1 MRCHQAQRLINELL
15 DGELREKDRSQ
26 LQAHLDSCRDC
37 RELYE
42 DLKAIKDTVVPADEM
57 EPSKEVWEKLK
68 SRLQA
73 EVIPQLEE
81 RTEAVKQERSLGK
94 RTRWFQLPSPVFR
107 YGLVSLVFLA
117 LMAGAFFLGRHYRQ
131 APQPG
136 VQVAAE
142 NPALQ
147 KIKEAE
153 FYYRQAIQSLTQAV
167 EESGKGLPPEMVE
180 ILQVNLSL
188 LDRTI
193 ELCQQAV
200 NEQPDN
206 LQAREYLLSA
216 YNSKASFLNGLLE
229 TKKLLSTPGL
239 EKL

>member
-15 DGELREKDRSQ
+15 DGELREQDRLQ
-26 LQAHLDSCRDC
+26 LQAHLASCAGC

-42 DLKAIKDTVVPADEM
+42 DLKTIKDTVVPAGEM

-81 RTEAVKQERSLGK
+81 RTEAVKQQRRFGK
-94 RTRWFQLPSPVFR
+94 KARWFQLPSPVFK
-107 YGLVSLVFLA
+107 YGLASLVFLA
-117 LMAGAFFLGRHYRQ
+117 LMAGAFFLGRNYRHW
-131 APQPG
+131 AQPEI
-136 VQVAAE
+136 QVASE

-147 KIKEAE
+147 KIQEAE

-167 EESGKGLPPEMVE
+167 EESGNGLPPEMVE
-180 ILQVNLSL
+180 ILQANLSL

-216 YNSKASFLNGLLE
+216 YNSKARFLNGLLE
-229 TKKLLSTPGL
+229 TKKSLTAPGL

>member
-1 MRCHQAQRLINELL
+1 MRCHEAQRLINELL
-15 DGELREKDRSQ
+15 DGELREQDQSQ

-42 DLKAIKDTVVPADEM
+42 DLKAIKDIVVPAGEM

-68 SRLQA
+68 SRLQV
-73 EVIPQLEE
+73 EVIPQLQSG
-81 RTEAVKQERSLGK
+81 RNAVEAEKSLEK
-94 RTRWFQLPSPVFR
+94 KASWFQLPSPVFK
-107 YGLVSLVFLA
+107 YGLASLVFLA
-117 LMAGAFFLGRHYRQ
+117 LMAGAFFLGRQYRQ
-131 APQPG
+131 EPKPG
-136 VQVAAE
+136 VLVAFE

-147 KIKEAE
+147 KIQEAE

-167 EESGKGLPPEMVE
+167 EESGNGLPPEMVE
-180 ILQVNLSL
+180 ILQANLSL

-229 TKKLLSTPGL
+229 TKKSLSAPGL

>member
-15 DGELREKDRSQ
+15 DGELREQDLLQ

-42 DLKAIKDTVVPADEM
+42 DLKAIKDTVVPVGEM

-68 SRLQA
+68 SQLEA
-73 EVIPQLEE
+73 EIIPQLQSGRDAVE
-81 RTEAVKQERSLGK
+81 TEKSLEK
-94 RTRWFQLPSPVFR
+94 KPRWFQLPSPVFR
-107 YGLVSLVFLA
+107 YGLASLVFLA
-117 LMAGAFFLGRHYRQ
+117 LMAGAFFLGRQFRQ
-131 APQPG
+131 EPKPG
-136 VQVAAE
+136 VLAAFE

-147 KIKEAE
+147 KIQEAE
-153 FYYRQAIQSLTQAV
+153 FYYRKAIQSLTQAV
-167 EESGKGLPPEMVE
+167 EESGNGLPPEMVE
-180 ILQVNLSL
+180 ILQANLSL

-200 NEQPDN
+200 DEQPTN

-216 YNSKASFLNGLLE
+216 YNSKANFLNNMLE
-229 TKKLLSTPGL
+229 SKKSLAGQGL

>member
-15 DGELREKDRSQ
+15 DGELQEQDQSQ
-26 LQAHLDSCRDC
+26 LQAHLASCAGC

-42 DLKAIKDTVVPADEM
+42 DLKTIKETFGPTGEM

-73 EVIPQLEE
+73 EIIPQLQP
-81 RTEAVKQERSLGK
+81 RPVAVNPEKTFGK
-94 RTRWFQLPSPVFR
+94 KARWFQLPSPVFK
-107 YGLVSLVFLA
+107 YGLASLVFLA
-117 LMAGAFFLGRHYRQ
+117 LMAGAFFLGRNFR
-131 APQPG
+131 PG
-136 VQVAAE
+136 ARPEIQVASE

-147 KIKEAE
+147 KIEEAE
-153 FYYRQAIQSLTQAV
+153 FYYRQAIQSLTQAL
-167 EESGKGLPPEMVE
+167 ETTDNGLPPEMVE
-180 ILQVNLSL
+180 ILQANLSL

-216 YNSKASFLNGLLE
+216 YNSKARFLNGLLE
-229 TKKLLSTPGL
+229 TKKSLTGPGL